1 MARKKKITDELI
13 QKAGEFAKCGFSD
26 KQIFEALD
34 ISHTAFYGNAD
45 LVATVK
51 TNKEELRKEVAD
63 ALLNNAVGGDTSSLI
78 FLSKRLGLHQSISNY
93 KKGKLKTAKDAV
105 IELEKLYHASISGD
119 APLELINAVGKILN
133 DFVKTYE
140 AADIE
145 ERLTKIEEAISNEH
159 K

>member
-1 MARKKKITDELI
+1 MARKKKITKELI
-13 QKAGEFAKCGFSD
+13 EKAGEFAKCGFSD

-34 ISHTAFYGNAD
+34 ISHTAFYGNVD
-45 LVATVK
+45 LIATVK
-51 TNKEELRKEVAD
+51 TNKEALRKEVAN

-93 KKGKLKTAKDAV
+93 KKGTLKTSRDAV
-105 IELEKLYHASISGD
+105 TELEKLYHASISGD

-140 AADIE
+140 LVDIE
-145 ERLTKIEEAISNEH
+145 DRLTKIEESIND